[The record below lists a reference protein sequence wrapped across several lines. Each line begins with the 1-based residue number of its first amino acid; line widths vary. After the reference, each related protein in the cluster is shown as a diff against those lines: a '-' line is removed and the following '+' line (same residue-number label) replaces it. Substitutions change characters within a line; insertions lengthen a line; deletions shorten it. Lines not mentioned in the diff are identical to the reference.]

1 MSERS
6 RQIEHD
12 AAAWL
17 ARRDGAGWSAADAR
31 ALDAWLAASTAH
43 KVEFLRLEAAWLQ
56 SGRLKALGA
65 GLAAG
70 ELPDRG
76 RWTQNLFDLRATPAA
91 DDAVDATALDGPL
104 PQTARTVA
112 GTRTRALPVRRSGRA
127 WLAASAV
134 AVAAISLAWA
144 WQRHEHVAPLAYR
157 TAIGDLRS
165 IALADGSAATLSSDS
180 AIDVALSSRER
191 HIDLT
196 RGEAYFDVAKDAARP
211 FAVQA
216 GDSRIVA
223 VGTRFAV
230 RRDGDDVR
238 VVVTEGTVRLESTPV
253 DGRSQPVTLLPAGST
268 ALANRSGVLVRTG
281 SAIDAERALDW
292 RRGYLVFLDTPLA
305 VAVAEFNR
313 YNTRP
318 LVIGDATAAQLRV
331 GGSFRW
337 SNAEVFANLLEQAL
351 PVRAEREADR
361 IVLYSR

>member
-17 ARRDGAGWSAADAR
+17 ARRDGGDWSTVDAA
-31 ALDAWLAASTAH
+31 ALDAWLSAATAH
-43 KVEFLRLEAAWLQ
+43 KVAFLRLEAAWLQ

-76 RWTQNLFDLRATPAA
+76 RWSQTRFGPHAADVLESTPAF
-91 DDAVDATALDGPL
+91 DATSAP
-104 PQTARTVA
+104 P
-112 GTRTRALPVRRSGRA
+112 GTRTRNLPPQRGSR
-127 WLAASAV
+127 WLAAAALAV
-134 AVAAISLAWA
+134 CVISLTGLWRSYE
-144 WQRHEHVAPLAYR
+144 QVEPLSYR
-157 TAIGDLRS
+157 TPVGALRS
-165 IALADGSAATLSSDS
+165 VGLADGSAATLSSDS
-180 AIDVALSSRER
+180 TIDVALSRHER
-191 HIDLT
+191 NIDLV
-196 RGEAYFDVAKDAARP
+196 RGEAYFDVAKDRARP

-216 GDSRIVA
+216 GEHRIVA

-230 RRDGDDVR
+230 RRDGDEIR
-238 VVVTEGTVRLESTPV
+238 VVVTEGTVRLESAGA
-253 DGRSQPVTLLPAGST
+253 DGRDQPVTLLPAGSS
-268 ALANRSGVLVRTG
+268 ALANASGVLVRAG
-281 SAIDAERALDW
+281 SAADAERALDW

-318 LVIGDATAAQLRV
+318 LVIGDATAAQLRI

-337 SNAEVFANLLEQAL
+337 SNAELFVDLLEQAV
-351 PVRAEREADR
+351 PVRAEREAER

>member
-1 MSERS
+1 MNERS
-6 RQIEHD
+6 RQIELD

-17 ARRDGAGWSAADAR
+17 ARRDGDNWSAADTA
-31 ALDAWLAASTAH
+31 ALAAWLSAATAH
-43 KVEFLRLEAAWLQ
+43 KVAFLRLEVAWCQ

-76 RWTQNLFDLRATPAA
+76 RWSRTRFGLHAAGVRESASAFDAA
-91 DDAVDATALDGPL
+91 PVRP
-104 PQTARTVA
+104 
-112 GTRTRALPVRRSGRA
+112 GTRSPPPQRGRS
-127 WLAASAV
+127 WLAAAAFAVCAV
-134 AVAAISLAWA
+134 ALTSLW
-144 WQRHEHVAPLAYR
+144 RSHEHVEPLSFR
-157 TAIGDLRS
+157 TPVGALRS
-165 IALADGSAATLSSDS
+165 VGLADGSAATLSSDS
-180 AIDVALSSRER
+180 AIAVALSRRER
-191 HIDLT
+191 SIDLI
-196 RGEAYFDVAKDAARP
+196 RGEAYFDVAKDRTRP

-216 GDSRIVA
+216 GEHRIVA

-238 VVVTEGTVRLESTPV
+238 VVVTEGTVRLESTSA
-253 DGRSQPVTLLPAGST
+253 DGRDQPVTLLPAGSS
-268 ALANRSGVLVRTG
+268 ALANAGGVLVRAG
-281 SAIDAERALDW
+281 SATDAERALDW

-318 LVIGDATAAQLRV
+318 LVIGDATAAQLRI

-337 SNAEVFANLLEQAL
+337 SNTEVFADLLEQAV
-351 PVRAEREADR
+351 PVRAEREAER

>member
-1 MSERS
+1 MSEGS

-17 ARRDGAGWSAADAR
+17 ARRDGGDWSAADAK
-31 ALDAWLAASTAH
+31 ALDAWLASSTAR
-43 KVEFLRLEAAWLQ
+43 KVAFLRLETAWLQ

-65 GLAAG
+65 GLATG

-76 RWTQNLFDLRATPAA
+76 RWTQNLFDLRATQAHDGTGQAA
-91 DDAVDATALDGPL
+91 TRDDASDIAS
-104 PQTARTVA
+104 A
-112 GTRTRALPVRRSGRA
+112 GARTRALGAQGGRG
-127 WLAASAV
+127 WLAAAV
-134 AVAAISLAWA
+134 FAVAAISVAWA
-144 WQRHEHVAPLAYR
+144 WQRHERVEPLAYR
-157 TAIGDLRS
+157 TAIGDLRN

-180 AIDVALSSRER
+180 AVDVALSLRER
-191 HIDLT
+191 RIDLT

-216 GDSRIVA
+216 GDHRIVA

-238 VVVTEGTVRLESTPV
+238 VVVTEGTVRLEFAPV

-268 ALANRSGVLVRTG
+268 ALANRGGVLVRAGT
-281 SAIDAERALDW
+281 AIDAERALDW
-292 RRGYLVFLDTPLA
+292 RRGHLVFLDTPLA

-337 SNAEVFANLLEQAL
+337 SNAEVFVNLLEQAL
-351 PVRAEREADR
+351 PVRAEREAER

>member
-1 MSERS
+1 MSEGS

-17 ARRDGAGWSAADAR
+17 ARRDGGDWSAADAK
-31 ALDAWLAASTAH
+31 ALDAWLAASMAR
-43 KVEFLRLEAAWLQ
+43 KVAFLRLETAWLQ

-76 RWTQNLFDLRATPAA
+76 RWTQNPFDLRATQAPDETSEAA
-91 DDAVDATALDGPL
+91 TRNGAPEITSAI
-104 PQTARTVA
+104 A
-112 GTRTRALPVRRSGRA
+112 GARTRAPRAEGRRA
-127 WLAASAV
+127 WFAAAV
-134 AVAAISLAWA
+134 FAVAAISLTWA
-144 WQRHEHVAPLAYR
+144 WQRHEHVQPLAYR

-180 AIDVALSSRER
+180 GIDVALSRRER

-216 GDSRIVA
+216 GDNRIVA

-238 VVVTEGTVRLESTPV
+238 VVVTEGTVRLESAPV

-268 ALANRSGVLVRTG
+268 ALANRGGVLVRAG

-351 PVRAEREADR
+351 PVRAEREAER

>member
-1 MSERS
+1 MSETS

-17 ARRDGAGWSAADAR
+17 ARRDGGDWSVADAA
-31 ALDAWLAASTAH
+31 ALQDWLAASTAR
-43 KVEFLRLEAAWLQ
+43 KVAFLRLEAAWMQ

-65 GLAAG
+65 GLAVG

-76 RWTQNLFDLRATPAA
+76 RWTQNLFDLRSAQAH
-91 DDAVDATALDGPL
+91 DDADNVAAHGNA
-104 PQTARTVA
+104 PQIARAIA
-112 GTRTRALPVRRSGRA
+112 GARTRAVQAQGNRR
-127 WLAASAV
+127 WLAA
-134 AVAAISLAWA
+134 AALAIAALGLAWG
-144 WQRHEHVAPLAYR
+144 WQRHERVEPLAYR
-157 TAIGDLRS
+157 TVVGDLRN

-180 AIDVALSSRER
+180 AIEIALSRSER

-196 RGEAYFDVAKDAARP
+196 RGEAYFEVAKEAARP

-230 RRDGDDVR
+230 RREGDDVR
-238 VVVTEGTVRLESTPV
+238 VVVTEGTVRLESAPV

-268 ALANRSGVLVRTG
+268 ALANRNGVLVRTG
-281 SAIDAERALDW
+281 SALDAERTLDW
-292 RRGYLVFLDTPLA
+292 RRGYIVFLDTPLA

-351 PVRAEREADR
+351 PVRAEREAER

>member
-17 ARRDGAGWSAADAR
+17 ARRDGGDWSTADVA
-31 ALDAWLAASTAH
+31 ALDAWLSAATAH
-43 KVEFLRLEAAWLQ
+43 KVAFLRLEAAWLQ

-76 RWTQNLFDLRATPAA
+76 RWSQTRFGLHAA
-91 DDAVDATALDGPL
+91 DARESVPAFDATL
-104 PQTARTVA
+104 ARPSMR
-112 GTRTRALPVRRSGRA
+112 TRTPPPRGRG
-127 WLAASAV
+127 WLAAAV
-134 AVAAISLAWA
+134 LAVCAVSLAGLW
-144 WQRHEHVAPLAYR
+144 RGYEHVEPLSYR
-157 TAIGDLRS
+157 TPVGALHSIG
-165 IALADGSAATLSSDS
+165 LADGSAATLSSGS
-180 AIDVALSSRER
+180 GIDVALSRRER
-191 HIDLT
+191 NIDLI
-196 RGEAYFDVAKDAARP
+196 RGEAYFDVAKDGARP

-216 GDSRIVA
+216 GEHRVVA

-230 RRDGDDVR
+230 RRDGDEVR
-238 VVVTEGTVRLESTPV
+238 VVVTEGTVRLESASA
-253 DGRSQPVTLLPAGST
+253 DGRDQPVTLLPAGSS
-268 ALANRSGVLVRTG
+268 ALANANGVLVRAG
-281 SAIDAERALDW
+281 SAADAERALDW
-292 RRGYLVFLDTPLA
+292 RRGHLVFLDTPLA

-318 LVIGDATAAQLRV
+318 LVIGDATAAQLRI

-337 SNAEVFANLLEQAL
+337 SNAELFVDLLEQAV
-351 PVRAEREADR
+351 PVRAEREAER

>member
-1 MSERS
+1 MSKRS

-17 ARRDGAGWSAADAR
+17 ARRDSGDWSTVDAVALDTWLSAA
-31 ALDAWLAASTAH
+31 TAH
-43 KVEFLRLEAAWLQ
+43 KVAFLRLEAAWRQ

-76 RWTQNLFDLRATPAA
+76 RWSQTPFGPRAAGVLESAPAF
-91 DDAVDATALDGPL
+91 DATSAP
-104 PQTARTVA
+104 P
-112 GTRTRALPVRRSGRA
+112 GTRTRNLPPQRGSR
-127 WLAASAV
+127 WLAAAALAV
-134 AVAAISLAWA
+134 CAISLTGLWRSYE
-144 WQRHEHVAPLAYR
+144 QVEPLSYR
-157 TAIGDLRS
+157 TPIGALRS
-165 IALADGSAATLSSDS
+165 IGLADGSAATLSSDS
-180 AIDVALSSRER
+180 TIAVALSRHER
-191 HIDLT
+191 NIDLV
-196 RGEAYFDVAKDAARP
+196 RGEAYFDVAKDRARP

-216 GDSRIVA
+216 GEHRIVA

-230 RRDGDDVR
+230 RRDGDEIR
-238 VVVTEGTVRLESTPV
+238 VVVTEGTVRLESASA
-253 DGRSQPVTLLPAGST
+253 DGRGQPVTLLPAGSS
-268 ALANRSGVLVRTG
+268 ALANASGVLVRAG
-281 SAIDAERALDW
+281 SAADAERALDW

-318 LVIGDATAAQLRV
+318 LVIGDATAAQLRI

-337 SNAEVFANLLEQAL
+337 SNAELFANLLEQAV
-351 PVRAEREADR
+351 PVRAEREAER

>member
-1 MSERS
+1 MSETS

-17 ARRDGAGWSAADAR
+17 ARRDGGDWSAADAV
-31 ALDAWLAASTAH
+31 ALETWLAASTAR
-43 KVEFLRLEAAWLQ
+43 KVAFLRLEAAWMQ

-65 GLAAG
+65 GLAVG

-76 RWTQNLFDLRATPAA
+76 RWTQNLFDLRSTQGHDETGDVPVHDHAPEI
-91 DDAVDATALDGPL
+91 
-104 PQTARTVA
+104 ARAIA
-112 GTRTRALPVRRSGRA
+112 GARTRALRAQGGRA
-127 WLAASAV
+127 WLAAAALVV
-134 AVAAISLAWA
+134 ATLALAWG
-144 WQRHEHVAPLAYR
+144 WQRHERVEPLAYR
-157 TAIGDLRS
+157 TAVGDLRN

-180 AIDVALSSRER
+180 AIDVALSRNER
-191 HIDLT
+191 HIELT
-196 RGEAYFDVAKDAARP
+196 RGEAYFEVAKDAARP

-230 RRDGDDVR
+230 RREGDDVR
-238 VVVTEGTVRLESTPV
+238 VVVTEGIVRLESAPV

-281 SAIDAERALDW
+281 SALDAERTLDW
-292 RRGYLVFLDTPLA
+292 RRGYIVFLDTPLA

-351 PVRAEREADR
+351 PVRAEREAER